1 MSEVNETKPTV
12 YVCAEDSEI
21 RERVRVAA
29 AHDRAYARGQTKVL
43 INITGPALSA
53 ALKNLRML
61 EKA

>member
-1 MSEVNETKPTV
+1 MTDLEKATEA
-12 YVCAEDSEI
+12 YRA
-21 RERVRVAA
+21 AMA